1 MSEPS
6 RIDWGAVANAWIDQ
20 DPDPNTRD
28 ELAALVVAGDPDALA
43 ERLGATLEF
52 GTAGLRGVVGAGPN
66 RMNQAVVTRV
76 ARGLAEHLL
85 DRIPDA
91 RALPVV
97 VGHDARLSSP
107 VFAEVVVG
115 VLVAAG
121 LRVRYFQQA
130 VPTPL
135 VAYAAKQLGA
145 VAAVVV
151 TASHN
156 PAEYN
161 GIKVYAENA
170 AQLGAPAD
178 AQVARRIAAVG
189 PARAVPR
196 RDALG
201 SGSDPSAEPV
211 PEALFERYLAELDR
225 VRGGAG
231 GARGL
236 RIVYTPLHGVG
247 ARFVERALR
256 RAGYTAVD
264 VVPEQ
269 AAPDGRFPTVP
280 RPNPEEPG
288 VLDLAVRRATVLGA
302 DLLLANDPDADR
314 LGVCVPRPGGG
325 FVQLTGDQVGL
336 LLADHLLA
344 FASRTPPP
352 LIVSTIVSSSML
364 ERFVGDHGARLERT
378 LTGFKWICNA
388 GLALE
393 RQGGVRFLFG
403 YEEALGYAVPIV
415 RDKDGIS
422 AAVLF
427 ADLAARCR
435 AEGKSVRERLD
446 ELFVRYGLWV
456 NRPRSIVRSG
466 RAGLAAITAAMD
478 RLRRDPPTRLGG
490 QRVVGLHDLAEGA
503 ATRPPWLGAADLVE
517 LSLQGGGRVLVRPS
531 GTEPKLKIYTELC
544 REVPHGAN
552 VAALE
557 DGLGGVADAVSG
569 EVAEHLGLC

>member
-1 MSEPS
+1 MSEPG
-6 RIDWGAVANAWIDQ
+6 RHDWVSVAEAWIDQ
-20 DPDPNTRD
+20 DPDPATRE
-28 ELAALVVAGDPDALA
+28 ELAALVVARDLDALA

-76 ARGLAEHLL
+76 ARGLAEHLR
-85 DRIPDA
+85 DRVPDA

-121 LRVRYFQQA
+121 LRVRYFERA

-170 AQLGAPAD
+170 AQLGPPAD
-178 AQVARRIAAVG
+178 EEVARRIAAVG
-189 PARAVPR
+189 SARAVPR
-196 RDALG
+196 RDAIEL
-201 SGSDPSAEPV
+201 GSDPGAEPV
-211 PEALFERYLAELDR
+211 SEALFERYLAELDL
-225 VRGGAG
+225 VRGGAA
-231 GARGL
+231 GARDL

-256 RAGYTAVD
+256 RAGYAAVD
-264 VVPEQ
+264 VLPEQ

-288 VLDLAVRRATVLGA
+288 VLELAVRRATALGA
-302 DLLLANDPDADR
+302 DLVLANDPDADR
-314 LGVCVPRPGGG
+314 LAVCVPRPGGG
-325 FVQLTGDQVGL
+325 FVQLTGDQVGI
-336 LLADHLLA
+336 LLADHILA
-344 FASRTPPP
+344 RASRTPPP
-352 LIVSTIVSSSML
+352 LVVSTIVSSSML
-364 ERFVGDHGARLERT
+364 ERLVDDHGARLERT

-393 RQGGVRFLFG
+393 RQGGVRFVFG

-427 ADLAARCR
+427 ADLTALCR
-435 AEGKSVRERLD
+435 AEGKTVRDRLD
-446 ELFVRYGLWV
+446 ELAVRHGLWV
-456 NRPRSIVRSG
+456 SRPRSIVRSG
-466 RAGLAAITAAMD
+466 LAGAAAISAAMG
-478 RLRRDPPTRLGG
+478 RLRGDPPARVGG
-490 QRVVGLHDLAEGA
+490 QRVVGLRDLAVGA
-503 ATRPPWLGAADLVE
+503 AARPPWLGAANLVE
-517 LSLQGGGRVLVRPS
+517 LSLEGGGRVLVRPS

-544 REVPHGAN
+544 REVTRGAD

-557 DGLGGVADAVSG
+557 DGLASVADAVSG
-569 EVAEHLGLC
+569 AVAERLGLC